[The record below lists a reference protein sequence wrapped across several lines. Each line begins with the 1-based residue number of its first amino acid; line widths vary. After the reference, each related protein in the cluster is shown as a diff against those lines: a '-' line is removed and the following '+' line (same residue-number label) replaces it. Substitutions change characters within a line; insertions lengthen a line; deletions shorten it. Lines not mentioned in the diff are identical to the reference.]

1 MCVSYAHDGT
11 EYSLTARVSE
21 QIRQGQCAEADG
33 DRVPQR
39 GNVLANLQH
48 HLSTEVRGTAMGAG
62 RTGKRRAGCGGYGRF
77 GFLAGYRGYEFEAKA
92 DLRFYGAVRTLQWE
106 SKGKVR
112 RSLSWTCCFA
122 ADH

>member
-1 MCVSYAHDGT
+1 MIAA
-11 EYSLTARVSE
+11 EYPLTACVSE
-21 QIRQGQCAEADG
+21 QIRQGQCAEANG

-62 RTGKRRAGCGGYGRF
+62 RTGKRRAGCGGHGRF

-106 SKGKVR
+106 WQGKVS
-112 RSLSWTCCFA
+112 RSLSWACCFA